1 MKDKKI
7 KVLLGILL
15 SSTLGLVLVGFTLM
29 GDKYR
34 TNTIDIERNLKAIGV
49 NEISRNEGEIYFS
62 ENQLL
67 NVFNS
72 LEEVEEKLDYKFLH
86 SYITEGAK
94 VAYSN
99 RDMTRIDV
107 FHPSK
112 ELTDDNILEQIGRR
126 PVTYYTMQFLR
137 EGSANFEHT
146 YGGYYTDEGIVSV
159 KGVSAHILG
168 PTEEVRGG
176 YTLDFQYNDV
186 IYIVDRIPSKEEA
199 IKIFESFLS
208 EI

>member
-34 TNTIDIERNLKAIGV
+34 TNTIDIERNLKAIRV

-99 RDMTRIDV
+99 RDMTRIEV
-107 FHPSK
+107 FHPIE
-112 ELTDDNILEQIGRR
+112 ELTDDNILQQIHIKSG
-126 PVTYYTMQFLR
+126 VHYLMQFLR

-146 YGGYYTDEGIVSV
+146 YCGYYTDEGTVSI

-168 PTEEVRGG
+168 PTAEVKGG

>member
-34 TNTIDIERNLKAIGV
+34 TNTIDIERNLKAIRV

-99 RDMTRIDV
+99 RDMTQIEV
-107 FHPSK
+107 FNPIE
-112 ELTDDNILEQIGRR
+112 ELTDDNILEQIHIKSG
-126 PVTYYTMQFLR
+126 VHYLMQFLK

-146 YGGYYTDEGIVSV
+146 YGGYYTDEGTVSI

-168 PTEEVRGG
+168 PTAEVKGG

>member
-34 TNTIDIERNLKAIGV
+34 TNTIDIERNLKAIRV

-99 RDMTRIDV
+99 RDMTRIEV
-107 FHPSK
+107 FHPIE
-112 ELTDDNILEQIGRR
+112 ELTDDNILQQIHIKSG
-126 PVTYYTMQFLR
+126 VHYLMQFLR

-146 YGGYYTDEGIVSV
+146 YGGYYTDEGTVSI

-168 PTEEVRGG
+168 PTAEVKGG
-176 YTLDFQYNDV
+176 YTLDFQYNNV
-186 IYIVDRIPSKEEA
+186 VYIVDRISSKEEA

>member
-34 TNTIDIERNLKAIGV
+34 TNTIDIERNLKAIRV

-99 RDMTRIDV
+99 RDMTRIEV
-107 FHPSK
+107 FHPIE
-112 ELTDDNILEQIGRR
+112 ELTDDNILQQIHIKSG
-126 PVTYYTMQFLR
+126 VHYLMQFLR

-146 YGGYYTDEGIVSV
+146 YGGYYTDEGTVSI

-168 PTEEVRGG
+168 PTAEVQAG
-176 YTLDFQYNDV
+176 YTLDFQYNNV
-186 IYIVDRIPSKEEA
+186 VYIVDRISSKEEA

>member
-34 TNTIDIERNLKAIGV
+34 TNTIDIERNLKAIRV

-72 LEEVEEKLDYKFLH
+72 LEELEEKLDYKFLH

-99 RDMTRIDV
+99 RDMTQIEV
-107 FHPSK
+107 FHPIE
-112 ELTDDNILEQIGRR
+112 ELTDDNILQQIHIKSG
-126 PVTYYTMQFLR
+126 VHYLMQFLR

-146 YGGYYTDEGIVSV
+146 YGGYYTDEGTVSI

-168 PTEEVRGG
+168 PTAEVKGG